1 MRFAPQLPKG
11 APVSIIVRLAFAGVA
26 TASSLL
32 PLACRPTPQQEEP
45 QVGPEA
51 AARVLLDSVMKA
63 HSIPGLSAAVGRG
76 NRVLWSEGF
85 GFADLTHGVSVTQL
99 TKFRVGSVSKPLTAA
114 ALGVLLD
121 AGRLDLDAP
130 AQRYVP
136 SFPEKRWPVT
146 TRQLAGHLAGV
157 RHYRGTENFSSARY
171 PTVLSGLAI
180 FRDDPLLHEPGT
192 AYVYSS
198 YGWNLISA
206 VVEGASG
213 ESFLSYM
220 DRVVFDP
227 LEMRHTVAGHTD
239 SIIPHRTRFY
249 VEGEGGQVLNAPYVD
264 NSYKWAGGGFLSTP
278 EDLLRFAAAHLDAD
292 FLSAATLEVLFASQ
306 RLRNGDETSYGVG
319 WRSSVNSRGERI
331 VSHTGGSVGG
341 RTVLTV
347 NRDTGAIVAVTA
359 NLSGAP
365 MTTDLAAR
373 IEDLFR

>member
-1 MRFAPQLPKG
+1 MN
-11 APVSIIVRLAFAGVA
+11 IIVRLAFAGVA
-26 TASSLL
+26 TTSSLL
-32 PLACRPTPQQEEP
+32 PLACRPTPQGEP

-76 NRVLWSEGF
+76 DRVLWSEGF
-85 GFADLTHGVSVTQL
+85 GSADLTHGVSVTQL

-130 AQRYVP
+130 VQRYVP

-157 RHYRGTENFSSARY
+157 RHYRGMENFSSARY

-180 FRDDPLLHEPGT
+180 FRDDSLLHEPGT

-213 ESFLSYM
+213 EPFLTYM

-249 VEGEGGQVLNAPYVD
+249 VEGEGGQVLNAPHVD

-292 FLSAATLEVLFASQ
+292 FLSAATLEVLFEPQ
-306 RLRNGDETSYGVG
+306 RLRNGDETGYGIG

-365 MTTDLAAR
+365 MSTDLAAR